1 MKVFERAEDLL
12 HIHSDLGSQQLA
24 FIPTMGA
31 LHQGHLSLVRAAQ
44 AKGHKTVVSIFVNP
58 LQFNNSEDLLKYPR
72 TLQEDLK
79 LLDDQGVDWVFTPN
93 NDEMYPASIADVEVD
108 LGLLEDRF
116 EGAFRPGHFHGVVQ
130 VVYRL
135 FKYVNPSE
143 VFFGQKDLQQCLV
156 IEQLIEQVFPHI
168 KMHRVQTMREDSGLA
183 MSSRNVRLSPE
194 SLLKA
199 AEISKSLKD
208 IATRKEE
215 FCEAI
220 DLHSQRLEVI
230 GIEVEYLN
238 CVSLP
243 WMDALECDHF
253 TKEPNPSNGHQNAVI
268 FAGSLNG
275 VRLID
280 NWVF

>member
-12 HIHSDLGSQQLA
+12 HMHRDLGSQQLA

-44 AKGHKTVVSIFVNP
+44 AKGHKTIVSIFVNP

-72 TLQEDLK
+72 TLQADLK

-93 NDEMYPASIADVEVD
+93 IDEMYPASIADVEVD

-220 DLHSQRLEVI
+220 DLHSQRLTEI
-230 GIEVEYLN
+230 GFEVEYLS

-243 WMDALECDHF
+243 WMDAVECDHF
-253 TKEPNPSNGHQNAVI
+253 TKDPKASNGHQNAVI

>member
-12 HIHSDLGSQQLA
+12 HIHSDLGSQKLA

-44 AKGHKTVVSIFVNP
+44 DMGHKTIVSIFVNP

-72 TLQEDLK
+72 TLEHDLA
-79 LLDDQGVDWVFTPN
+79 LLEAQGVDFVFTPTN
-93 NDEMYPASIADVEVD
+93 EEMYPTTTADVVVE
-108 LGLLEDRF
+108 LGLLDSRF
-116 EGAFRPGHFHGVVQ
+116 EGACRPGHFHGVVQ

-168 KMHRVQTMREDSGLA
+168 KMHRIPTMREESGLA
-183 MSSRNVRLSPE
+183 MSSRNVRLSSE
-194 SLLKA
+194 SMLKA

-215 FCEAI
+215 FCEAVVW
-220 DLHSQRLEVI
+220 HAQRLTQM
-230 GIEVEYLN
+230 GFEVEYLS
-238 CVSLP
+238 CVSMP

-253 TKEPNPSNGHQNAVI
+253 TKEPNGSNGPQNAVI